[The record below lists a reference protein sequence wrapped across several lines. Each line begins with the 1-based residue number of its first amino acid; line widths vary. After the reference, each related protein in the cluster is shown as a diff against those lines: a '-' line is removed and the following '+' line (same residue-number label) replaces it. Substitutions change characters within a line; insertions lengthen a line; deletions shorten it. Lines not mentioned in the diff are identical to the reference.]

1 MGLFTKHSSTHF
13 MRDKEGR
20 VISTTTTGDDTRKE
34 SVFDR
39 SARNRKANQ
48 EVRQKER
55 QERRYENKYQRKREH
70 EAYREARNEER
81 VRLKGVSC
89 MFMLVRNNSK
99 KGFRS
104 EQGRRSAQHPVTGLL
119 PPRKRKHQMTPAE
132 FQKRIM
138 KGFR

>member
-39 SARNRKANQ
+39 SARNRKANK
-48 EVRQKER
+48 EVRQKAR
-55 QERRYENKYQRKREH
+55 QEKRYESKYQRQREH
-70 EAYREARNEER
+70 TAYREARNEER
-81 VRLKGVSC
+81 VRLKA
-89 MFMLVRNNSK
+89 
-99 KGFRS
+99 
-104 EQGRRSAQHPVTGLL
+104 EQVTGLL
-119 PPRKRKHQMTPAE
+119 PPRRGVDLLSIHVVHVHVGKKQQQKGFPIKRKHQMTPAE

-138 KGFR
+138 KGFG

>member
-13 MRDKEGR
+13 VRDKEGR

-81 VRLKGVSC
+81 VRLKA
-89 MFMLVRNNSK
+89 
-99 KGFRS
+99 

-119 PPRKRKHQMTPAE
+119 PPRRVVHVHVGKKQQQKGFPIKRKHQMTPAE